1 MILLEDKMSHKI
13 LMKEIIITLIHKKNK
28 GSLMNQPIM
37 VLQTPMIE
45 GIIII
50 NMIKETPIRAIIEG
64 ILTNMNMTV
73 EILIDHIM
81 IEGNLKEG
89 TLTGEVNMAEEIA
102 ITVGDHMTILGNMI
116 DGVMMEEIMAAGTVI
131 TIGTLITTMG
141 TLPEWEGM
149 DTMMAVAQE
158 KIYVEVLINTVD
170 AVHHRHR
177 TETVLIHMIILLLL
191 MRRTST
197 DTLLTPTRIPWTFIS
212 ISI

>member
-1 MILLEDKMSHKI
+1 MSHKI

-50 NMIKETPIRAIIEG
+50 NMIKETLIRAIIEG

-89 TLTGEVNMAEEIA
+89 TLTGEVNMTEETA
-102 ITVGDHMTILGNMI
+102 IMVGDHMTILGNMI

-131 TIGTLITTMG
+131 TIGTLITTTG

-158 KIYVEVLINTVD
+158 KIYIEVLINTVD

-177 TETVLIHMIILLLL
+177 TETVLVHMIILLLL
-191 MRRTST
+191 MRRIST
-197 DTLLTPTRIPWTFIS
+197 DTLLTLTRIPWTFIS

>member
-1 MILLEDKMSHKI
+1 MSHKI

-37 VLQTPMIE
+37 VLQTLMID

-50 NMIKETPIRAIIEG
+50 NMIKETLIRAIIEG

-158 KIYVEVLINTVD
+158 KIYIEVLINTVD

-177 TETVLIHMIILLLL
+177 TETVLVHMIILLLL
-191 MRRTST
+191 MHRTST
-197 DTLLTPTRIPWTFIS
+197 DTLLTLTRIPWTFIS

>member
-1 MILLEDKMSHKI
+1 
-13 LMKEIIITLIHKKNK
+13 
-28 GSLMNQPIM
+28 MNQPIM

-50 NMIKETPIRAIIEG
+50 NMIKETLIRAIIEG

-131 TIGTLITTMG
+131 TIGTLIMTMG

-158 KIYVEVLINTVD
+158 KIYIEVLINTVD

-177 TETVLIHMIILLLL
+177 TETVLVHMIILLLL

-197 DTLLTPTRIPWTFIS
+197 DILLTLTHIPWTFIS

>member
-1 MILLEDKMSHKI
+1 MSHKL

-45 GIIII
+45 GIIIF
-50 NMIKETPIRAIIEG
+50 NMIKETLIRAIIEG

-73 EILIDHIM
+73 EILIDHIT
-81 IEGNLKEG
+81 IDGNLKEG
-89 TLTGEVNMAEEIA
+89 TLTGEVNMTEETA
-102 ITVGDHMTILGNMI
+102 ITVGDRMTILGNMI

-131 TIGTLITTMG
+131 TIGTLITTTD
-141 TLPEWEGM
+141 TLPEWEGV

-158 KIYVEVLINTVD
+158 KIYIEFLINTVD

-177 TETVLIHMIILLLL
+177 TETVLVHMITLLLL
-191 MRRTST
+191 MRCTST
-197 DTLLTPTRIPWTFIS
+197 DTLLTLTHIPWTFIS